1 MKLLLQGKTN
11 NWERF
16 KQRKQSQTFRKIRAD
31 ILQRD
36 KSSCRFCGYKTA
48 LLEVVNAD
56 NDYTNNKKSNLIC
69 ACTLCAKCTLLD
81 SYNLEYSGNDK
92 IIYLPEISQ
101 EQLNLLCR
109 VLFCQASG
117 GDSSEIAY
125 NAKMVLAQLQ
135 DRANWLDQKTG
146 CQLSQPALYLH
157 YLHSSN
163 KDPNLI
169 AKLRWLP
176 DMESYREAIPTWQK
190 ELSEAIKEAGIGYL
204 GDSAGK
210 P

>member
-16 KQRKQSQTFRKIRAD
+16 KQRKQNETFRKIRAD
-31 ILQRD
+31 IVQRD
-36 KSSCRFCGYKTA
+36 KHRCQFCGYKTA
-48 LLEVVNAD
+48 LLEIINAD
-56 NDYTNNKKSNLIC
+56 NNYSNNKKSNLISS
-69 ACTLCAKCTLLD
+69 CTLCAKCTLLD
-81 SYNLEYSGNDK
+81 SYSLDYSGNDK
-92 IIYLPEISQ
+92 IIYLPEITQ
-101 EQLNLLCR
+101 EQLNQLCR
-109 VLFCQASG
+109 VLFCQTAG
-117 GDSSEIAY
+117 NENGEVAY

-157 YLHSSN
+157 YLHSAN

-176 DMESYREAIPTWQK
+176 DIESYKDAIPTWQN
-190 ELSEAIKEAGIGYL
+190 ELSGVVAEA
-204 GDSAGK
+204 D
-210 P
+210 